1 MKNSLSV
8 TVSNVLTRSSYSLS
22 LNEKRLL
29 MYAISVIDKKQP
41 HGQLLE
47 INAIECANFYDMS
60 KSSARRRLQSALDS
74 LWDREVTTSDGIG
87 HRWIVSRG
95 KYEEGSIYLK
105 FHQDLEPHLM
115 SFQSN
120 FTRYFLSR
128 AADFKLFY
136 TWRIFELI
144 VQFKTTGYL
153 KINLDEFKK
162 TLDLTAYYD
171 KGFAKIRE
179 KVIAP
184 AIKEIREKDGLK
196 ITWKPIKKGRTVVAL
211 EFKFPVES
219 QHELFKIDKAFIEK
233 HARPGESYEQA
244 GKRLKEEAKKQTE

>member
-1 MKNSLSV
+1 
-8 TVSNVLTRSSYSLS
+8 
-22 LNEKRLL
+22 
-29 MYAISVIDKKQP
+29 MYAISVIDRKQP

-95 KYEEGSIYLK
+95 KYEEGSIFLK

-196 ITWKPIKKGRTVVAL
+196 ITWKPIKKGRSVVAL
-211 EFKFPVES
+211 EFKFPVEP
-219 QHELFKIDKAFIEK
+219 QHELFKIDKDFIDK
-233 HARPGESYEQA
+233 NARPGESYEQA
-244 GKRLKEEAKKQTE
+244 GKRLKEEAKKQTK